1 VLVIVVLA
9 FLLPVFSRDAEVSE
23 PNRTDI
29 NVGIAK
35 AQAAELRQR
44 FEAGEINAEVYADEK
59 ARLEAGLAR
68 DIEKEEMAVSVNTK
82 GQWLLWP
89 LAAVIP
95 VAAGALYLTLGTPEA
110 LDPASHVRPPP
121 EAVASQPP
129 APDMQVI
136 VSRIQQQLEE
146 QPDDARGWF
155 MLGRAHL
162 TLGEYTEAEVALRK
176 SVEIDSSNVD
186 VQIRL
191 ADAIALTQGG
201 SLSGEP
207 VGILKSALQVEPNHP
222 QGLWLYGMALNE
234 GGEHSEAIAVWN
246 RLLPQLVSDPRSTA
260 EVEQLIDQARSQLPA
275 GERSQVSSQDSE
287 AGDQNSVDQARANQ
301 NPAENQKANGAL
313 EVVVEV
319 KPELASDLPDNTAVF
334 VYAKAVSGPPMPLA
348 VVKRSLGDL
357 PMTVTLSDAQA
368 MIDAMKISA
377 FDEVIVGAR
386 ISKTGN
392 PVGQS
397 GDFYF
402 ETGAVNTRA
411 QSTPVKI
418 TISDTLP

>member
-1 VLVIVVLA
+1 LIPFFISIAVLVIVVLA

-287 AGDQNSVDQARANQ
+287 AGQTKTR
-301 NPAENQKANGAL
+301 QKI
-313 EVVVEV
+313 
-319 KPELASDLPDNTAVF
+319 K
-334 VYAKAVSGPPMPLA
+334 
-348 VVKRSLGDL
+348 KRMVRLKL
-357 PMTVTLSDAQA
+357 WW
-368 MIDAMKISA
+368 K
-377 FDEVIVGAR
+377 
-386 ISKTGN
+386 
-392 PVGQS
+392 
-397 GDFYF
+397 
-402 ETGAVNTRA
+402 
-411 QSTPVKI
+411 
-418 TISDTLP
+418 

>member
-1 VLVIVVLA
+1 MIPFFISIAVLVVVVLA

-35 AQAAELRQR
+35 AQATELRQR
-44 FEAGEINAEVYADEK
+44 LEAGEISAEVYADEK
-59 ARLEAGLAR
+59 SRLEAGLAR
-68 DIEKEEMAVSVNTK
+68 DIEKEEMSVPVNTK

-110 LDPASHVRPPP
+110 LDPASHVRQPP
-121 EAVASQPP
+121 EPVASQPP

-136 VSRIQQQLEE
+136 ISRIQQQLEE

-162 TLGEYTEAEVALRK
+162 TLGAYTDAEVALRK
-176 SVEIDSSNVD
+176 SVELDSSNVD

-207 VGILKSALQVEPNHP
+207 GDILKSALQTQPNHP

-234 GGEHSEAIAVWN
+234 DGEHAEAIAVWN
-246 RLLPQLVSDPRSTA
+246 RLLPQLASDPRSTD
-260 EVEQLIDQARSQLPA
+260 EVQQLIDLARSQLPA
-275 GERSQVSSQDSE
+275 GERSQVSGQVSN
-287 AGDQNSVDQARANQ
+287 AGDQT
-301 NPAENQKANGAL
+301 KADSDKVNGAL

-319 KPELASDLPDNTAVF
+319 KPDLATDLPDDTAVF

-392 PVGQS
+392 PVGQP
-397 GDFYF
+397 GDFFF
-402 ETGAVNTRA
+402 ETGTVNTRA
-411 QSTPVKI
+411 QSAPIEI
-418 TISDTLP
+418 TISETLP